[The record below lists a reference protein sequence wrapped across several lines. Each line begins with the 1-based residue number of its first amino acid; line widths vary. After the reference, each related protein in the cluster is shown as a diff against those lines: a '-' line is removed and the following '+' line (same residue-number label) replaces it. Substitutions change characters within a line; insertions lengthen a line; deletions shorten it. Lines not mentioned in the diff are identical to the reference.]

1 MRQGRKMPWRRS
13 FRRISSGGLYYNK
26 VNGIDNVWAGAVDH
40 VIGKFK
46 TIIDFY
52 LHFLSKQKKG
62 EPVREGLKWPGWA
75 QERPAPSTGTF
86 VFSLFS
92 NNPIIPLVASHG
104 FHQQLSHTRHSGTTS
119 LRPRTSLIS

>member
-1 MRQGRKMPWRRS
+1 MRQGRKIPWRRS

-75 QERPAPSTGTF
+75 QERPVPST
-86 VFSLFS
+86 
-92 NNPIIPLVASHG
+92 
-104 FHQQLSHTRHSGTTS
+104 
-119 LRPRTSLIS
+119 